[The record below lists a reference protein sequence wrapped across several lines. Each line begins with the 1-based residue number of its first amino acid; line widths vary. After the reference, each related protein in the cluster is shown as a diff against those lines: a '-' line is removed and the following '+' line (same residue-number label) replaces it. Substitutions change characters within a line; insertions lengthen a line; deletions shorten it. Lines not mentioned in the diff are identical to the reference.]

1 MEGGTAVPIGQVH
14 VSIKRLLAQ
23 QEKTTR
29 PRLLHGWDFFEPCIR
44 TNQIN
49 DSKELGKSLSFLH
62 DIFGGYLF
70 LYCFKASYFSSADQ
84 NILFLLTSWKSFKTF

>member
-29 PRLLHGWDFFEPCIR
+29 PRLLDG
-44 TNQIN
+44 T
-49 DSKELGKSLSFLH
+49 
-62 DIFGGYLF
+62 
-70 LYCFKASYFSSADQ
+70 FSSPVLEQ
-84 NILFLLTSWKSFKTF
+84 TR